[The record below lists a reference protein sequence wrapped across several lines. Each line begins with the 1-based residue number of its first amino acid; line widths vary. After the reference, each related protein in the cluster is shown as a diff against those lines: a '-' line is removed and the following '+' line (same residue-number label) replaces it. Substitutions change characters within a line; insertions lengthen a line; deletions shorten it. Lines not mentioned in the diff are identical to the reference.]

1 MLTWSGT
8 GAINEDVMANKKQ
21 VLIKN
26 GIVVN
31 SSGYHREDI
40 LIEGEK
46 IAAVGLDISANPAAE
61 VIDASHAYIF
71 PGIIDAHTHP
81 YYKDD
86 FETLAS
92 TAAYG
97 GTTTLIHYAY
107 AFPGMEALDAA
118 RNAIDEG
125 NRASCLDFALHLGM
139 FEVEK
144 QYRQVPEVFKLGINS
159 FKMFMAYAKL
169 GRMTNDYYLSA
180 IMDLIAE
187 QNGIAMV
194 HAENGLATDYL
205 EDKFNE
211 AGVSA
216 MHSFS
221 RMRPAALEAEAINR
235 AISIAEVCG
244 CRIYIPHVSAERAL
258 EPIRAARRRG
268 QTVYAETCPQYLVLT
283 EDDFFKWGP
292 LAKIGPPLRKQPD
305 LDALWKALGEGIL
318 DVVASDHAPKGQ
330 HPDEDFFKAAY
341 GSAQAET
348 LLTLTYDG
356 GVNTGHI
363 SLPRLVEVLSENPA
377 KIFGLYPR
385 KGALLPGSDADL
397 LIFDPAEMHTLR
409 KENQH
414 SAAGFTLYEGREC
427 LGRPKMSFQRGRP
440 VLMDGELK
448 TGRGSGKFLPRS
460 G

>member
-1 MLTWSGT
+1 M
-8 GAINEDVMANKKQ
+8 ENKKQ
-21 VLIKN
+21 LLIKN
-26 GIVVN
+26 GITVN
-31 SSGYHREDI
+31 GSGYHREDI

-46 IAAVGLDISANPAAE
+46 IAAVGLDVEADTAAE
-61 VIDASHAYIF
+61 VIDAAGMYIF

-107 AFPGMEALDAA
+107 AFSGMEAVEAA
-118 RNAIDEG
+118 RKAIEEG
-125 NRASCLDFALHLGM
+125 NRLSCLDFALHLGM

-144 QYRQVPEVFKLGINS
+144 QYKQVPEIFKLGINS

-211 AGVSA
+211 MGISA
-216 MHSFS
+216 MKSFS
-221 RMRPAALEAEAINR
+221 RMRPAELEAEAINR

-258 EPIRAARRRG
+258 EPIRAARKRG
-268 QTVYAETCPQYLVLT
+268 QQVYAETCPQYLVLT
-283 EDDFFKWGP
+283 EDDFFRWGP

-305 LDALWKALGEGIL
+305 LDALWKALGEGVL

-330 HPDEDFFKAAY
+330 HPEEDFFKAAY

-356 GVNTGHI
+356 GVNTGRI
-363 SLPRLVEVLSENPA
+363 SLPRLVEVLCENPS

-385 KGALLPGSDADL
+385 KGALLPDSDADL
-397 LIFDPAEMHTLR
+397 LIFDPAEIHTLK

-427 LGRPKMSFQRGRP
+427 LGRPKMSFQRGCP
-440 VLMDGELK
+440 VLVHGELK
-448 TGRGSGKFLPRS
+448 AVKGDGQFLSRS
-460 G
+460 S